1 MKFIGI
7 IYFIGYLENILFYVE
22 SLGRI
27 GKIVDKVFVVV
38 DEFYCIL
45 DWGED
50 FRFDF
55 RFICELRFYFFK
67 GMKMFVIIVIVSKY
81 L

>member
-7 IYFIGYLENILFYVE
+7 IYFIGYLEDILFYVE

-27 GKIVDKVFVVV
+27 GKIVGKVFVVV

-45 DWGED
+45 DWGE
-50 FRFDF
+50 
-55 RFICELRFYFFK
+55 I
-67 GMKMFVIIVIVSKY
+67 
-81 L
+81 